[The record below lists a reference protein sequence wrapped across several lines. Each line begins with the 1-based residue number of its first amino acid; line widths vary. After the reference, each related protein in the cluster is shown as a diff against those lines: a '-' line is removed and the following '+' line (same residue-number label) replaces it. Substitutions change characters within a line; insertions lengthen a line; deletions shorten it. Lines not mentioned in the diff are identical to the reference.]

1 MVVMLGKLRM
11 GLLSMIPNLFPIIM
25 VMGLMG
31 WFGIPL
37 DLGTILI
44 GSISIGIIVD
54 DTIHFLHN
62 YGKYYDQLGDPRAA
76 TERTFSTVG
85 RAMIVTSV
93 VLIGGFLA
101 NLFSD
106 LTINQHTGFLVA
118 STVFIALLADII
130 LLPTLL
136 SLVYSRKDASIEIC
150 DEVTK

>member
-1 MVVMLGKLRM
+1 
-11 GLLSMIPNLFPIIM
+11 MIPNLFPIIM

-37 DLGTILI
+37 DLGTIMI

-76 TERTFSTVG
+76 TERTLSTVG

-118 STVFIALLADII
+118 STVFIALLTDVI
-130 LLPTLL
+130 LLPALL
-136 SLVYSRKDASIEIC
+136 SLVYSRRDVPIEIC